1 MRTDPRFSL
10 IMWAGAA
17 LFSVAAAA
25 EIPRTDDD
33 RPDFSGTY
41 DVSSL
46 TPFTRDPDL
55 GEKREFTQQEV
66 DELKAAARER
76 VDAAAAPIDP
86 EREPL
91 QPLEGEARERGV
103 DRSGSYTPGSHDYYW
118 FDCGGQY
125 CDLYQVD
132 GAWRTSIVIDPPDG
146 QLPAISE
153 AGTARQAT
161 LRPYYKAKYPGEAWW
176 LADGGDPYDNPE
188 SMSVGDRCLYM
199 SLTVPVRP
207 SAYNNMKTIVQS
219 NDRILILT
227 EWMHWPRVIRLDSEH
242 LPADMVSFGGDSIGR
257 WEGDTLVVET
267 TNFQDF
273 MSPHAPREGLRVVER
288 FNPIDEGSL
297 LYNFTVHDPTTRRRT
312 RVSSRGGRVTSVCT
326 STPATRATTRWR
338 TPCAAPVRSSASG
351 SRSTG
356 HLKARRSEG
365 GMTKYALW
373 PSATVFCALLAFAA
387 TASEGPATAIV
398 GATLIDGSGRGARRE
413 RRRRRTGRA
422 HRGGRPAC
430 RCRGAAGRHRD
441 RRRRQVPHAGPR
453 RPAQPLRRRF
463 GRPAARMG
471 PAAGI
476 RRHDRAQPWRRSA
489 GESRRHRGRQGR
501 QVPGAAHLHGRRG
514 LLASRGHAA
523 GPRSS
528 TARRRSPKHR
538 PWCASSPLPDVDFI
552 KMWVDPTMDG
562 RLEWNGGKAPI
573 PRRSARRSARPWSKR
588 PPGTASPPSRTSS
601 RRKTCASCTRWGSG
615 TSSTPRAA
623 PRSTTPSSR
632 GRARE
637 GLSFAPALSKAQDLW
652 YLPGTSRRRWTI
664 PGSGRRSA
672 RTGSR
677 DLRAPETLRRDA
689 DTPPGRA
696 SSGPCSDACSGS

>member
-25 EIPRTDDD
+25 EIPRTDDG

-46 TPFTRDPDL
+46 TPFTRDPEL

-91 QPLEGEARERGV
+91 QPLQGAARERGV

-132 GAWRTSIVIDPPDG
+132 GAWRTSIVIDPPNG

-153 AGTARQAT
+153 AGAARQAT

-227 EWMHWPRVIRLDSEH
+227 EWMHWPRVIRLDSDH

-297 LYNFTVHDPTTRRRT
+297 LYNFTVHDPDYE
-312 RVSSRGGRVTSVCT
+312 
-326 STPATRATTRWR
+326 
-338 TPCAAPVRSSASG
+338 APY
-351 SRSTG
+351 TG
-356 HLKARRSEG
+356 EFPWGKSDKRLYEYACHEG
-365 GMTKYALW
+365 NY
-373 PSATVFCALLAFAA
+373 SLAN
-387 TASEGPATAIV
+387 
-398 GATLIDGSGRGARRE
+398 TLRGARALE
-413 RRRRRTGRA
+413 RKWIERHG
-422 HRGGRPAC
+422 PPE
-430 RCRGAAGRHRD
+430 GA
-441 RRRRQVPHAGPR
+441 
-453 RPAQPLRRRF
+453 
-463 GRPAARMG
+463 
-471 PAAGI
+471 
-476 RRHDRAQPWRRSA
+476 
-489 GESRRHRGRQGR
+489 E
-501 QVPGAAHLHGRRG
+501 
-514 LLASRGHAA
+514 
-523 GPRSS
+523 
-528 TARRRSPKHR
+528 
-538 PWCASSPLPDVDFI
+538 
-552 KMWVDPTMDG
+552 
-562 RLEWNGGKAPI
+562 E
-573 PRRSARRSARPWSKR
+573 
-588 PPGTASPPSRTSS
+588 
-601 RRKTCASCTRWGSG
+601 
-615 TSSTPRAA
+615 
-623 PRSTTPSSR
+623 
-632 GRARE
+632 
-637 GLSFAPALSKAQDLW
+637 
-652 YLPGTSRRRWTI
+652 
-664 PGSGRRSA
+664 
-672 RTGSR
+672 
-677 DLRAPETLRRDA
+677 
-689 DTPPGRA
+689 
-696 SSGPCSDACSGS
+696 